1 MVRVG
6 VFPRNRS
13 SGDTQPDEILTAH
26 RFYLELSL
34 NGSQDSVDGVFL
46 ECQGFK
52 RTQDA
57 IEISEVTSNKWGAAN
72 KNKGLVVRTKIPGNV
87 KSGNITLRRGMTT
100 SLTLWQW
107 FEAVQEGKWATQRKN
122 ASLTI
127 YNQAGQVQA
136 RFELAGAWPAS
147 YKIADV
153 NARSSEIEI
162 EEVEIAFEE
171 FKRTPL

>member
-1 MVRVG
+1 MARAG
-6 VFPRNRS
+6 VFPPNRS
-13 SGDTQPDEILTAH
+13 FGSDKSEILTSH

-72 KNKGLVVRTKIPGNV
+72 KGLVVRTKIPGNV
-87 KSGNITLRRGMTT
+87 KSGNITLRRGMTS